1 MAFVVRAD
9 SKKPGD
15 GTFLADKATRFAA
28 VETALGLIDQGMT
41 GVTIMGDDGR
51 RYTRSEFQAFLEKR
65 S

>member
-9 SKKPGD
+9 PKKPGE

-28 VETALGLIDQGMT
+28 IETALGLIDQGMT

-51 RYTRSEFQAFLEKR
+51 IYTHSEFLELIGEEQ
-65 S
+65 